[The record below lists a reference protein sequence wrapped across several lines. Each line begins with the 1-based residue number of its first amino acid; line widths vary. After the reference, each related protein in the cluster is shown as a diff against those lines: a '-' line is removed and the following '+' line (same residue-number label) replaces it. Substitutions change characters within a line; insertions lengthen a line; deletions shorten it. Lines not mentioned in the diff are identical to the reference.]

1 MSNLIDKSLKIASY
15 GVGGIDIAKGNFSQ
29 GMLLINSQRQIS
41 QLQNIDKEI
50 KAGNEVLYRGFV
62 ALEDHLEEINFT
74 NEKGFDEL
82 SSGINELS
90 QDLKALDR
98 GITEMGVE
106 IVTAIYSQTL
116 EQRVFQ
122 SQVIQNNELIID
134 ILDRALI
141 ENRKQTTALEN
152 PDQTLSIE
160 KLKTAKKMMKLFDP
174 ELNNVERINEAIGM
188 SKDAIEKDPFN
199 EEAVFY
205 CAKWMNLLGIA
216 GWKEMYVDAMQ
227 KTKIELENEIES
239 QANLAQDNA
248 ARLSIAASIDII
260 ESLDFK
266 LFAEKFYLF
275 AKQYCSESFL
285 INLEV
290 FYYFYWCSESNEEE
304 ANKHLYNCFNKFGKK
319 VFYDEIMKNPMALG
333 FDIFWS
339 FLIKEEKDRQWLEE
353 LDRNQRADYE
363 KSQEEQRIKSKK
375 VKAEEVKLEAKQVN
389 KVKSELNKKINQKI
403 QSIQKQ
409 VNKLSFNPLP
419 EDLNF
424 TNKIEVVYGSEIFP
438 SMEVFLS
445 IDHELNIFNW
455 KPSKNKLSSIESTSS
470 GYDNL
475 LDLCFEKVIAAEEK
489 LVNIITDYVGY
500 HMSVVDDHKKL
511 GEMASV
517 LQENAENLVAYEF
530 VNDLENIKSERKSLK
545 NTATLLKNNLDA
557 IYGINELEIEYAKIF
572 NPLSKEKSIKG
583 IIKEVFTYISIIS
596 DSINNYDKLSI
607 SEVTQLS
614 SDDINRI
621 CDQNIQFDYE
631 DLFEGL
637 EFFFCDL
644 IWLITHMPHLH
655 NNVSFEIFS
664 LNKELVEKLEAFDLS
679 TFYNALNEYIL
690 IIDRGDVSSFSAI
703 EEVSQLFD

>member
-15 GVGGIDIAKGNFSQ
+15 GVGGLDIAKGNFSQ

-41 QLQNIDKEI
+41 QLQNIDKQI
-50 KAGNEVLYRGFV
+50 KTGNEVLYKGLV

-122 SQVIQNNELIID
+122 NQVIQNNELIID
-134 ILDRALI
+134 ILDRVLI
-141 ENRKQTTALEN
+141 ENEKQTTALEN

-339 FLIKEEKDRQWLEE
+339 FLIKEEKDRQWAEE

-363 KSQEEQRIKSKK
+363 KSQEEQLIKSKK

-389 KVKSELNKKINQKI
+389 KVKNELNKKINQKI
-403 QSIQKQ
+403 QSIQNQ
-409 VNKLSFNPLP
+409 INKLSFNPLP

-489 LVNIITDYVGY
+489 LVNIITVYVGY

-530 VNDLENIKSERKSLK
+530 ANDLENIKPERKSLK
-545 NTATLLKNNLDA
+545 NTARLLKNNLDA
-557 IYGINELEIEYAKIF
+557 IYGINELKIEYAKIF

-596 DSINNYDKLSI
+596 DFTNYDKLDI
-607 SEVTQLS
+607 SKVTQLS

-664 LNKELVEKLEAFDLS
+664 LNKELVEKLEAFDLN

>member
-82 SSGINELS
+82 S

-134 ILDRALI
+134 ILDRVLI
-141 ENRKQTTALEN
+141 ENEKQTTALEN

-339 FLIKEEKDRQWLEE
+339 FLIKEEKDRQWAEE

-363 KSQEEQRIKSKK
+363 NSQEEQLIKSKK

-409 VNKLSFNPLP
+409 INKLSFNPLP

-530 VNDLENIKSERKSLK
+530 ANDLENIKPERKSLK

-596 DSINNYDKLSI
+596 DFTNYDKLSI
-607 SEVTQLS
+607 SKVTQLS

>member
-1 MSNLIDKSLKIASY
+1 
-15 GVGGIDIAKGNFSQ
+15 
-29 GMLLINSQRQIS
+29 MLLINSQRQIS

-134 ILDRALI
+134 ILDRVLI
-141 ENRKQTTALEN
+141 ENEKQTTALEN

>member
-106 IVTAIYSQTL
+106 IVTAIYAQTL

-134 ILDRALI
+134 ILDRVLI
-141 ENRKQTTALEN
+141 ENEKQTTALEN

-339 FLIKEEKDRQWLEE
+339 FLIKEEKDRQWAEE

-409 VNKLSFNPLP
+409 INKLSFNPLP

-489 LVNIITDYVGY
+489 LVNIILDYVGY

-530 VNDLENIKSERKSLK
+530 ANDLENIKPERKSLK
-545 NTATLLKNNLDA
+545 NTATLLKNNLDV

-596 DSINNYDKLSI
+596 YFINYAKLSLD
-607 SEVTQLS
+607 EVTQLS

>member
-134 ILDRALI
+134 ILDRVLI
-141 ENRKQTTALEN
+141 ENEKQTTALEN

-339 FLIKEEKDRQWLEE
+339 FLIKEEKDRQWAEE

-409 VNKLSFNPLP
+409 INKLSFNPLP

-475 LDLCFEKVIAAEEK
+475 VDLCFEKVIAAEEK

-530 VNDLENIKSERKSLK
+530 ANDLENIKPERKSLK

-596 DSINNYDKLSI
+596 DFINYDKLSI
-607 SEVTQLS
+607 SKVTQLS

-690 IIDRGDVSSFSAI
+690 IIDKGDVSSFSAI

>member
-134 ILDRALI
+134 ILDRVLI
-141 ENRKQTTALEN
+141 ENEKQTTALEN

-339 FLIKEEKDRQWLEE
+339 FLIKEEKDRQWAEE
-353 LDRNQRADYE
+353 LDRSQRADYE
-363 KSQEEQRIKSKK
+363 KFQEEEDIKSKK
-375 VKAEEVKLEAKQVN
+375 VKAEEAKVEAKKVN

-409 VNKLSFNPLP
+409 INKLSFNPLP

-530 VNDLENIKSERKSLK
+530 ANDLENIKPERKSLK

-596 DSINNYDKLSI
+596 DFINYDKLSI
-607 SEVTQLS
+607 SKVTQLS

-655 NNVSFEIFS
+655 NNVSFKIFS

>member
-134 ILDRALI
+134 ILDRVLI
-141 ENRKQTTALEN
+141 ENEKQTTALEN

-290 FYYFYWCSESNEEE
+290 FYYFYLCSESNEEE

-319 VFYDEIMKNPMALG
+319 VFYDEIMKNPMVLG

-339 FLIKEEKDRQWLEE
+339 FLINEEKDRQWAEE

-363 KSQEEQRIKSKK
+363 KSQEEQLIKSKK
-375 VKAEEVKLEAKQVN
+375 VKAEEVKLEVKQVN

-409 VNKLSFNPLP
+409 INKLSFNPLP

-500 HMSVVDDHKKL
+500 HMSVVEDHKKL

-530 VNDLENIKSERKSLK
+530 ANDLENIKPERKSLK

-557 IYGINELEIEYAKIF
+557 IYGINELEIEYAKTF

-596 DSINNYDKLSI
+596 DFTNYDKLSI
-607 SEVTQLS
+607 SKVTQLS

-644 IWLITHMPHLH
+644 IWLITHMPHFH

>member
-134 ILDRALI
+134 ILDRVLI
-141 ENRKQTTALEN
+141 ENEKQTTALEN

-339 FLIKEEKDRQWLEE
+339 FLIKEEKDRQWAEE

-409 VNKLSFNPLP
+409 INKLSFNPLP

-438 SMEVFLS
+438 SMEGFLS

-530 VNDLENIKSERKSLK
+530 ANDLENIKPERKSLK

-596 DSINNYDKLSI
+596 DFINYDKLSI
-607 SEVTQLS
+607 SKVTQLS

>member
-29 GMLLINSQRQIS
+29 GILLINSQRQIS
-41 QLQNIDKEI
+41 QLQNIDKGI
-50 KAGNEVLYRGFV
+50 KTGNELLYRGFV
-62 ALEDHLEEINFT
+62 ALDDHLDEINYT
-74 NEKGFDEL
+74 NEKGFEEL

-90 QDLKALDR
+90 QDLKALER
-98 GITEMGVE
+98 GITEMGTEV
-106 IVTAIYSQTL
+106 VAAIYSQTL
-116 EQRVFQ
+116 EQREFQ

-134 ILDRALI
+134 ILDRVLI
-141 ENRKQTTALEN
+141 ENEKQTTALEN

-174 ELNNVERINEAIGM
+174 ELNNVESINEAIGM

-205 CAKWMNLLGIA
+205 CAKWMNLLGMA

-290 FYYFYWCSESNEEE
+290 FYYFYLCSESNEEE

-319 VFYDEIMKNPMALG
+319 VFYNEIMKSPMALG

-339 FLIKEEKDRQWLEE
+339 FLIKEEKDRQWAEE

-363 KSQEEQRIKSKK
+363 KFQEEEDIKSKK
-375 VKAEEVKLEAKQVN
+375 VKAEEAKMEAKKVN

-409 VNKLSFNPLP
+409 INKLSFNPLH
-419 EDLNF
+419 EDLNL
-424 TNKIEVVYGSEIFP
+424 TNDIMDAQYGSEIFP

-455 KPSKNKLSSIESTSS
+455 KPSKNKLTSIESTSS
-470 GYDNL
+470 GSDHL
-475 LDLCFEKVIAAEEK
+475 LGLCVEKVIAAEEK
-489 LVNIITDYVGY
+489 LLNIIGDYIGY

-511 GEMASV
+511 GEIVSV
-517 LQENAENLVAYEF
+517 LQENAENLVANEF
-530 VNDLENIKSERKSLK
+530 ANDLQNIKPERKSLK

-557 IYGINELEIEYAKIF
+557 IYGINELEIEYAKQF
-572 NPLSKEKSIKG
+572 NPLSKEKSFKG
-583 IIKEVFTYISIIS
+583 IVKEVFTYISILS
-596 DSINNYDKLSI
+596 DFYDNNLDLDK
-607 SEVTQLS
+607 VTQLS

-621 CDQNIQFDYE
+621 CDKNIQFDYE
-631 DLFEGL
+631 DLFEEL
-637 EFFFCDL
+637 QNFLSDL
-644 IWLITHMPHLH
+644 IWLITHIPHLH
-655 NNVSFEIFS
+655 NDVSFEIFS
-664 LNKELVEKLEAFDLS
+664 LNKELVEKLEVFDLS
-679 TFYNALNEYIL
+679 TFHNALNEYIL
-690 IIDRGDVSSFSAI
+690 VIDRGDVSSFSAI
-703 EEVSQLFD
+703 EEVAKLFD

>member
-134 ILDRALI
+134 ILDRVLI
-141 ENRKQTTALEN
+141 ENEKQTTALEN

-339 FLIKEEKDRQWLEE
+339 FLIKEEKDRQWAEE

-409 VNKLSFNPLP
+409 INKLSFNPLP

-530 VNDLENIKSERKSLK
+530 ANDLENIKPERKSLK

-596 DSINNYDKLSI
+596 DFTNYDKLNI
-607 SEVTQLS
+607 SKVTQLS

>member
-134 ILDRALI
+134 ILDRVLI
-141 ENRKQTTALEN
+141 ENEKQTTALEN

-339 FLIKEEKDRQWLEE
+339 FLIKEEKDRQWAEE

-409 VNKLSFNPLP
+409 INKLSFNPLP

-530 VNDLENIKSERKSLK
+530 ANDLENIKPERKSLK

-596 DSINNYDKLSI
+596 DFINYDKLSI
-607 SEVTQLS
+607 SKVTQLS

>member
-15 GVGGIDIAKGNFSQ
+15 GVGGLDIAKGNFSQ

-41 QLQNIDKEI
+41 QLQNIDKKI

-134 ILDRALI
+134 ILDRVLI
-141 ENRKQTTALEN
+141 ENRKQATALEN

-174 ELNNVERINEAIGM
+174 ELNNVERINEAIGIC
-188 SKDAIEKDPFN
+188 KDAIEKDPFN

-339 FLIKEEKDRQWLEE
+339 FLIKEEKDRQWAEE
-353 LDRNQRADYE
+353 LDRKQRADYE
-363 KSQEEQRIKSKK
+363 KSQEKK
-375 VKAEEVKLEAKQVN
+375 VKLEAKQVN

-409 VNKLSFNPLP
+409 INKLSFNPLP
-419 EDLNF
+419 EDLKF
-424 TNKIEVVYGSEIFP
+424 TGKFDVVYGSEIFP

-475 LDLCFEKVIAAEEK
+475 LDLCFEKVLAAEEK
-489 LVNIITDYVGY
+489 LVNIIADYLAY
-500 HMSVVDDHKKL
+500 YLSVEDDHKKL
-511 GEMASV
+511 RKIALV
-517 LQENAENLVAYEF
+517 LQANTANLVAYEF
-530 VNDLENIKSERKSLK
+530 ANDLENIKSERKSLK

-572 NPLSKEKSIKG
+572 NPLSKGSIKG

-596 DSINNYDKLSI
+596 DFTNYDKLDI
-607 SEVTQLS
+607 SKVTQLS

-664 LNKELVEKLEAFDLS
+664 LNKELVEKLDAFDLS

-703 EEVSQLFD
+703 KEVSQLFD